1 MGKNKKA
8 LALIVILLLQSL
20 TSFVT
25 AKPNI
30 QVLKPTGYSV
40 DLVYDDT
47 PFYLDNGV
55 MYALPKGLNVKL
67 VGLSGLYLVY
77 CELPDGSRGYMQ
89 ELYFGGS
96 TVTLSKKINN
106 KAKPGEYEIVSIG
119 SWKYN
124 REMKRCTFTA
134 DQWQLKNVESG
145 AVVTIRSDASGVK
158 LNRPSAIYRGQ
169 LPEETISFDT
179 IVIVENPDDLGNL
192 VGLSMAEVENYLGSS
207 KAFVGDALTDVGYAY
222 AFYRNVAYIDGE
234 DRFYGLN
241 VYYDKNSVC
250 VAAKWDSYRKGKLNK
265 PEEYPVKLPAE
276 GTGVEPVEIVHATP
290 KNVSRYDCSIVPT
303 QYRHHDGFAL
313 KGMTFRRFSRDIIA
327 GENVPSTL
335 LTIFLLYGLF
345 LLIYKFFL
353 KHTTIGSNG
362 FHIGVTVL
370 IGLLFLVIG
379 VYGLSKFRFV
389 DKLWG
394 IPALIFMVCLMIRSR
409 CSDISSHRCPYC
421 YYYYGKVQNIVRQGG
436 YEKNVKSSR
445 VINRKYSEIGELK
458 SLSDEQIRRWETVFK
473 HELHT
478 SQYGKYKEYII
489 CPRCI
494 AQWVCKYET
503 CENEVYDSLGYTKH
517 VREEIWKLRKKEP
530 FEY

>member
-1 MGKNKKA
+1 MGKNRKT
-8 LALIVILLLQSL
+8 LTLIVILLLQSL
-20 TSFVT
+20 TNFVT

-67 VGLSGLYLVY
+67 VGLSGFYLVY

-106 KAKPGEYEIVSIG
+106 KAKPGEYDIVSIG

-124 REMKRCTFTA
+124 REMQRCVFES
-134 DQWQLKNVESG
+134 DKWELKNVETG
-145 AVVTIRSDASGVK
+145 ALVTIQSDASGVK

-192 VGLSMAEVENYLGSS
+192 VGLSMEEVENYLGRS

-222 AFYRNVAYIDGE
+222 SFYRNVAYIDGE
-234 DRFYGLN
+234 NRFYGLN

-250 VAAKWDSYRKGKLNK
+250 VAAKWDSYRKGKLKK
-265 PEEYPVKLPAE
+265 PEEYPVKLPTK
-276 GTGVEPVEIVHATP
+276 GSGVEPVEIVHANP
-290 KNVSRYDCSIVPT
+290 KNVSRYNTSIVPT
-303 QYRHHDGFAL
+303 NYGHRDGFAL
-313 KGMTFRRFSRDIIA
+313 KGLTFRRFSRDIIA
-327 GENVPSTL
+327 GENVLSTL
-335 LTIFLLYGLF
+335 LTIFLLYGLI

-362 FHIGVTVL
+362 FHISVTVIL
-370 IGLLFLVIG
+370 GLFFYVVGIC
-379 VYGLSKFRFV
+379 GLSKFRV
-389 DKLWG
+389 IDMIWG
-394 IPALIFMVCLMIRSR
+394 IPALTFIVWTLVASR
-409 CSDISSHRCPYC
+409 CANITSSRCPYC
-421 YYYYGKVQNIVRQGG
+421 YYYYGNTQNLVRQGG
-436 YEKNVKSSR
+436 YEKSVQSSR
-445 VINRKYSEIGELK
+445 VIRSRYSEIGELK
-458 SLSDEQIRRWETVFK
+458 KLNDEQIRRFETIYK

-478 SQYGKYKEYII
+478 SQYGKYKEYIT

-494 AQWVCKYET
+494 AQWIYKYEA
-503 CENEVYDSLGYTKH
+503 CENEVYDTLGYTEH
-517 VREEIWKLRKKEP
+517 VREEIWRLRK
-530 FEY
+530 

>member
-1 MGKNKKA
+1 MGKNRKA
-8 LALIVILLLQSL
+8 LTLIVILLLQSL
-20 TSFVT
+20 TNFVT

-40 DLVYDDT
+40 DMVYDDT

-67 VGLSGLYLVY
+67 VGLSGFYLVY

-89 ELYFGGS
+89 ELFFGGS
-96 TVTLSKKINN
+96 KVTLSKKINN
-106 KAKPGEYEIVSIG
+106 KAKPGEYDIVSIG

-124 REMKRCTFTA
+124 REMKRCVFES
-134 DQWQLKNVESG
+134 DQWQLKNVETG

-192 VGLSMAEVENYLGSS
+192 VGLSMEEVENYLGCS

-222 AFYRNVAYIDGE
+222 SFYRNVAYIDGE

-241 VYYDKNSVC
+241 VYYDTNSVC
-250 VAAKWDSYRKGKLNK
+250 VAAKWDTYRKGKLNK
-265 PEEYPVKLPAE
+265 PEEYPVRLPYE
-276 GTGVEPVEIVHATP
+276 GTGVEPVEIVHANP
-290 KNVSRYDCSIVPT
+290 KNVSRYNTSVLPT
-303 QYRHHDGFAL
+303 NYEHHDGFAL
-313 KGMTFRRFSRDIIA
+313 KGMSFRRFSRDIIA
-327 GENVPSTL
+327 GENVLSTL
-335 LTIFLLYGLF
+335 LTIFLLYGF
-345 LLIYKFFL
+345 ILLMYKFFL
-353 KHTTIGSNG
+353 KHTTIGSNR
-362 FHIGVTVL
+362 FHMVVTVL
-370 IGLLFLVIG
+370 LGLTFYVIG
-379 VYGLSKFRFV
+379 VYGLCKFRFI

-394 IPALIFMVCLMIRSR
+394 IPALTFIVWTMIASR
-409 CSDISSHRCPYC
+409 CANIKSSRCPYC
-421 YYYYGKVQNIVRQGG
+421 YYYYGNSQNLVRQGG
-436 YEKNVKSSR
+436 YEKSVNSSR
-445 VINRKYSEIGELK
+445 AISRKYTEIGELNK
-458 SLSDEQIRRWETVFK
+458 MTDEQIRRWETIYK

-494 AQWVCKYET
+494 AQWVYKYET
-503 CENEVYDSLGYTKH
+503 CENEIHDLLGYTKH
-517 VREEIWKLRKKEP
+517 VREEIWGFRK
-530 FEY
+530 